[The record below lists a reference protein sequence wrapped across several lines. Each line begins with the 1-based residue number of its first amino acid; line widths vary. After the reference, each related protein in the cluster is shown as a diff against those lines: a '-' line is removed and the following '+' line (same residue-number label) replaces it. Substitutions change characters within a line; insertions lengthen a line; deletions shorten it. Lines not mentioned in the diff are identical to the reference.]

1 MIPNKEQALELL
13 KKYNSDPFHIKHGL
27 IVSGVME
34 YFAKELGY
42 ADDADFWGVVG
53 LRTISTLSSIP
64 NSTA

>member
-42 ADDADFWGVVG
+42 ADDADFWGVVVCC
-53 LRTISTLSSIP
+53 TISTLSSIP

>member
-34 YFAKELGY
+34 YFANELATPTRPISG
-42 ADDADFWGVVG
+42 ALSVCC
-53 LRTISTLSSIP
+53 TILTSSCTP
-64 NSTA
+64 SSTA